1 MATGLLLVAF
11 FVCGRFYGARW
22 ADGGAR
28 GRKGGR
34 KAKKGQRRGVEE
46 RKEGERSG
54 NAGVWACFGA
64 IFGARGGFDGVQLHD
79 AQGWAFKWCINSV

>member
-11 FVCGRFYGARW
+11 FVRGRFYGARW

-34 KAKKGQRRGVEE
+34 KAKKGQRRGVEGENE
-46 RKEGERSG
+46 REKRAERG
-54 NAGVWACFGA
+54 
-64 IFGARGGFDGVQLHD
+64 
-79 AQGWAFKWCINSV
+79 